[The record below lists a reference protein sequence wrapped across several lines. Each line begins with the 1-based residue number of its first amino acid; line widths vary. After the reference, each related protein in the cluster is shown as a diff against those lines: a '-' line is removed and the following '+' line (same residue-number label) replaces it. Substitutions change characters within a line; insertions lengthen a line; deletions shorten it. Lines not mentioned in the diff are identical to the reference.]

1 MAVGQSGRK
10 AFGGLMLRASGV
22 DLATGKESS
31 RSRRSAASSRRLG
44 KMPAY
49 VEAVNCTEACPSK

>member
-1 MAVGQSGRK
+1 
-10 AFGGLMLRASGV
+10 MLASGV